1 MKALVIVSHPDDES
15 IGMGGTI
22 RQHIK
27 YGDEVHIVFLTSGE
41 RGCPDISIEEA
52 GKLRTEEALV
62 ACETLGVT
70 REEFWKY
77 PDGGLRYNAELRD
90 RLKNYIKDFNVVY
103 THHERDAHSD
113 HRVASQLVREA
124 LKELDNPPTCLQFEI
139 WTPLQKIDRIVNI
152 TEEIDDKMSAIYA
165 HYSQTSR
172 QSFAE
177 AAQGLSKYR
186 GVMNGRCGYAEV
198 FTRMRPNG
206 EDNVKIG
213 IALLTYAP
221 TFDHPRAEY
230 AKTTLTTA
238 LSYID
243 PGPGN
248 ELHVHIADDGSD
260 PAHVA
265 QLKEIAA
272 EYGYEATVT
281 NAERGGYGKSYNL
294 MMQALHS
301 SCDLIM
307 PLEDDWELTRILKL
321 EHAVKVL
328 DDPTSGI
335 RSIRLGYMGQTQELR
350 GSVMFKH
357 GQTYLLLDPAS
368 PEPHVFCG
376 HPRIETV
383 DYEKDVGAWPEGL
396 RAGET
401 EWEITKRWPARTG
414 VAWPLDLMIPAS
426 QDWGCMFA
434 HIGAVSYNQEVPTG
448 VKVG

>member
-1 MKALVIVSHPDDES
+1 MKIIIVCPHPDDES

-22 RQHIK
+22 RQHVK
-27 YGDEVHIVFLTSGE
+27 SGDTVEIVFLTSGE
-41 RGCPDISIEEA
+41 RGCPDLSIEEA
-52 GKLRTEEALV
+52 ENIRIQEAAD
-62 ACETLGVT
+62 ACAVLGT
-70 REEFWKY
+70 SQESFWRL
-77 PDGGLRYNAELRD
+77 PDGQLRYSEELRD
-90 RLKNYIKDFNVVY
+90 RIKNFIKDFDLVY
-103 THHERDAHSD
+103 TTNERDTHSD
-113 HRVASQLVREA
+113 HRVANILVKEA
-124 LKELDNPPTCLQFEI
+124 LKQLDNPPKCLTFEI
-139 WTPLQKIDRIVNI
+139 WTPIQKVDRIVNI
-152 TEEIDDKMSAIYA
+152 SNEIEEKKAAIAA
-165 HYSQTSR
+165 HVSQVSR
-172 QSFAE
+172 QGFDK
-177 AAQGLSKYR
+177 AAIGLAQYR
-186 GVMNGRCGYAEV
+186 GVMNGRCDYAEV
-198 FTRMRPNG
+198 FSRMRLSG
-206 EDNVKIG
+206 EQNVKIG

-230 AKTTLTTA
+230 AKTTLSTA

-243 PGPGN
+243 PGAGN

-260 PAHVA
+260 PKHVE
-265 QLKEIAA
+265 QLKELAA
-272 EYGYEATVT
+272 QYGYEASTT

-321 EHAVKVL
+321 EHAVKAL
-328 DDPTSGI
+328 DDPDTGI

-350 GSVMFKH
+350 GSVTFQH
-357 GQTYLLLDPAS
+357 GQTYLLLDPSS

-383 DYEKDVGAWPEGL
+383 EYEKDVGAWPEGL

-434 HIGAVSYNQEVPTG
+434 HIGSVSYNQEIPTG
-448 VKVG
+448 ATV